1 MYSVNGVL
9 VAGFDNERGKGDHCH
24 LEGGEHDFVTK
35 IVGLIEQRSALTAGR
50 LLEGGAETEEQ
61 DTDES

>member
-1 MYSVNGVL
+1 MSL
-9 VAGFDNERGKGDHCH
+9 
-24 LEGGEHDFVTK
+24 LSFVTN
-35 IVGLIEQRSALTAGR
+35 QAAGR